1 MINVQGNPMETN
13 KSYFFLK
20 CNYTVVKR
28 LFAYMQFPIF
38 CNGTALTYVTHS
50 CRKPFP
56 AEGSQL
62 YGNNQKNKKGKH
74 KHRTSF

>member
-1 MINVQGNPMETN
+1 METN
-13 KSYFFLK
+13 KSYFFFKVQLHR
-20 CNYTVVKR
+20 CQTVV
-28 LFAYMQFPIF
+28 AYVQFPIF
-38 CNGTALTYVTHS
+38 CNGAVLTYVTHS